1 MSLDKTLKAIGL
13 RKKTPADKVREA
25 GASLN
30 ARFAKLRGATPES
43 RARAAGA
50 RFGLDR
56 RPVILAALWAF
67 AALPWFDARWT
78 GSVTP
83 AGLAPLVLGQALSM
97 QDKIAESF
105 TGLLGSK
112 LWEQADGVR
121 SVAGVAA
128 FGQYALPMAV
138 CLVAYY
144 VTVLAMTMR
153 SWSRPV
159 EKFARDVLRPI
170 VGDLPAF
177 YKVTT
182 ALAAGGALA
191 ALAILLLTQTRPG
204 PGAVGGAAAG
214 AWAFLCADRLDALD
228 RAEAKKS
235 A

>member
-1 MSLDKTLKAIGL
+1 LIST
-13 RKKTPADKVREA
+13 
-25 GASLN
+25 
-30 ARFAKLRGATPES
+30 
-43 RARAAGA
+43 
-50 RFGLDR
+50 
-56 RPVILAALWAF
+56 
-67 AALPWFDARWT
+67 
-78 GSVTP
+78 
-83 AGLAPLVLGQALSM
+83 QALSM

-128 FGQYALPMAV
+128 FGRYALPMAV

-144 VTVLAMTMR
+144 VAVLAMSLR

-159 EKFARDVLRPI
+159 ENVARDVLRPI
-170 VGDLPAF
+170 VGELPAF
-177 YKVTT
+177 YKLTT
-182 ALAAGGALA
+182 TLTAAGALA
-191 ALAILLLTQTRPG
+191 ALAILVLTQTRPG

>member
-1 MSLDKTLKAIGL
+1 M
-13 RKKTPADKVREA
+13 
-25 GASLN
+25 
-30 ARFAKLRGATPES
+30 
-43 RARAAGA
+43 
-50 RFGLDR
+50 
-56 RPVILAALWAF
+56 ILAALWIF

-128 FGQYALPMAV
+128 FGRYALPMAV

-144 VTVLAMTMR
+144 VAVLAMSLR

-159 EKFARDVLRPI
+159 EKVLRDVLKPI

-182 ALAAGGALA
+182 SLAAGGALA

-204 PGAVGGAAAG
+204 PGAVGGAVDVAPR
-214 AWAFLCADRLDALD
+214 RLRGV
-228 RAEAKKS
+228 RAEANRAPRPLAPAERRGARGAARAQRLQDAGGAARGPVLGRPTTHDHEPLANHSS
-235 A
+235 AVVR